1 MTLVPIVLLFLGF
14 PIFVVLL
21 ATAAIAIVIFYSI
34 PLTVLHQVMFGSLD
48 SAALLAVPFFIF
60 AGEIMAAGG
69 ISGRLV
75 AWAKSLFGRSKASLP
90 ITTVAT
96 CVVFGA
102 ISGSS
107 AATVAA
113 VGRITFRPM
122 LDAGY
127 DRRFATG
134 LLTASG
140 LIDNMIPPSIAM
152 ILYAIVAEQSLVRIF
167 TAGFVPGLLF
177 AFAFVAYVLVK
188 SRGSAIDPPEP
199 FRWARLGRET
209 LNAAW
214 ALGMPVIILG
224 GIYTGVLSANEAGGA
239 ACVYAILVA
248 MFVHRDVGVT
258 QLLDLARRSAYV
270 TSQLMVIVA
279 SAGVFSWLLTTVA
292 PPRVSPTSR
301 RARSV
306 GRDAALHRQR
316 ISAAR
321 RHLLRSGARD
331 PAAHADPPSGGQGG
345 RHRSHPLRHRH
356 DRESEYRMLHP
367 AVRHQ
372 YFRGASGVQA
382 TGLGHLSRRHA
393 VHLAQHRRA
402 CGDHLRAGAVAVPDS
417 PARLNV
423 RARSCRSPGE
433 DVPFDAR
440 RFRPRGSDGREGAR
454 HAAQE
459 Q

>member
-14 PIFVVLL
+14 PIFVILL
-21 ATAAIAIVIFYSI
+21 ATAAIAIILFYSI

-60 AGEIMAAGG
+60 AGEMMAAGG

-75 AWAKSLFGRSKASLP
+75 AWAKSLFGSSKASLP

-177 AFAFVAYVLVK
+177 ALAFVAYVLLK
-188 SRGSAIDPPEP
+188 SWGSAIDPPEP
-199 FRWARLGRET
+199 FSWTRLGRET

-279 SAGVFSWLLTTVA
+279 SAGVFSWLLTT
-292 PPRVSPTSR
+292 
-301 RARSV
+301 
-306 GRDAALHRQR
+306 
-316 ISAAR
+316 
-321 RHLLRSGARD
+321 SGAAPRLTEVFSALNLSSSMLLFIINVFLLLVGIFFD
-331 PAAHADPPSGGQGG
+331 PAPAILLLTPILLPVVKAAGIDLIHFGIVMTANLSIGCFTPPFGINIFVAQAVFKQPVSVIYRGVMPFIWLSIAVLAVITYVPELSLFLT
-345 RHRSHPLRHRH
+345 RLH
-356 DRESEYRMLHP
+356 D
-367 AVRHQ
+367 
-372 YFRGASGVQA
+372 
-382 TGLGHLSRRHA
+382 
-393 VHLAQHRRA
+393 
-402 CGDHLRAGAVAVPDS
+402 
-417 PARLNV
+417 
-423 RARSCRSPGE
+423 
-433 DVPFDAR
+433 
-440 RFRPRGSDGREGAR
+440 
-454 HAAQE
+454 
-459 Q
+459 

>member
-1 MTLVPIVLLFLGF
+1 VALTMTLVPVVLLFLGF
-14 PIFVVLL
+14 PIFVILL
-21 ATAAIAIVIFYSI
+21 ATAAIAIILFYSI

-75 AWAKSLFGRSKASLP
+75 AWAKSLFGSSKASLP

-177 AFAFVAYVLVK
+177 ALAFVAYVLLK
-188 SRGSAIDPPEP
+188 SWGSAIDPPER
-199 FRWARLGRET
+199 FSWTRLGRET

-248 MFVHRDVGVT
+248 MFVHRDVGLT

-279 SAGVFSWLLTTVA
+279 SAGVFSWLLTT
-292 PPRVSPTSR
+292 
-301 RARSV
+301 
-306 GRDAALHRQR
+306 
-316 ISAAR
+316 
-321 RHLLRSGARD
+321 SGAAPRLTEVFSALDLSSSMLLFIINVFLLLVGIFFD
-331 PAAHADPPSGGQGG
+331 PAPAILLLTPILLPVVKAAGIDLIHFGIVMTANLSIGCFTPPFGINIFVAQAVFKQPVSVIYRGVMPFIWLSIAVLAVITYVPELSLFLT
-345 RHRSHPLRHRH
+345 RLH
-356 DRESEYRMLHP
+356 D
-367 AVRHQ
+367 
-372 YFRGASGVQA
+372 
-382 TGLGHLSRRHA
+382 
-393 VHLAQHRRA
+393 
-402 CGDHLRAGAVAVPDS
+402 
-417 PARLNV
+417 
-423 RARSCRSPGE
+423 
-433 DVPFDAR
+433 
-440 RFRPRGSDGREGAR
+440 
-454 HAAQE
+454 
-459 Q
+459 

>member
-1 MTLVPIVLLFLGF
+1 VALTMTLVPIVLLFLGF

-127 DRRFATG
+127 DRRFAIG

-177 AFAFVAYVLVK
+177 ALAFVAYVLLK
-188 SRGSAIDPPEP
+188 SWGSAIDPPEP
-199 FRWARLGRET
+199 FSWTRLGRET

-248 MFVHRDVGVT
+248 MFVHRDVGVA

-279 SAGVFSWLLTTVA
+279 SAGVFSWLLTTSGAA
-292 PPRVSPTSR
+292 PRLTDVF
-301 RARSV
+301 
-306 GRDAALHRQR
+306 AALDL
-316 ISAAR
+316 SSPM
-321 RHLLRSGARD
+321 LLFIINVFLLLVGIFFD
-331 PAAHADPPSGGQGG
+331 PAPAILLLTPILLPIVKAAGIDLIHFGIVMTANLSIGCFTPPFGINIFVAQAVFKQPVSVIYRGVMPFIWLSIAVLAVITYVPELSLFLT
-345 RHRSHPLRHRH
+345 RLH
-356 DRESEYRMLHP
+356 D
-367 AVRHQ
+367 
-372 YFRGASGVQA
+372 
-382 TGLGHLSRRHA
+382 
-393 VHLAQHRRA
+393 
-402 CGDHLRAGAVAVPDS
+402 
-417 PARLNV
+417 
-423 RARSCRSPGE
+423 
-433 DVPFDAR
+433 
-440 RFRPRGSDGREGAR
+440 
-454 HAAQE
+454 
-459 Q
+459 

>member
-1 MTLVPIVLLFLGF
+1 MTLVPIALLFLGF

-177 AFAFVAYVLVK
+177 ALAFVAYVLVK
-188 SRGSAIDPPEP
+188 SWGSAIDPPEP

-279 SAGVFSWLLTTVA
+279 SAGVFSWLLTTSGAA
-292 PPRVSPTSR
+292 PRLADVF
-301 RARSV
+301 
-306 GRDAALHRQR
+306 AALDLS
-316 ISAAR
+316 SAM
-321 RHLLRSGARD
+321 LLFIVNVFLLLVGIFFD
-331 PAAHADPPSGGQGG
+331 PAPAILLLTPILLPVVKAAGIDLIHFGIVMTANLSIGCFTPPFGINIFVAQAVFKQPVSVIYRGVMPFIWLSIAVLAVITYVPELSLFLT
-345 RHRSHPLRHRH
+345 RLH
-356 DRESEYRMLHP
+356 D
-367 AVRHQ
+367 
-372 YFRGASGVQA
+372 
-382 TGLGHLSRRHA
+382 
-393 VHLAQHRRA
+393 
-402 CGDHLRAGAVAVPDS
+402 
-417 PARLNV
+417 
-423 RARSCRSPGE
+423 
-433 DVPFDAR
+433 
-440 RFRPRGSDGREGAR
+440 
-454 HAAQE
+454 
-459 Q
+459 

>member
-177 AFAFVAYVLVK
+177 ALAFVAYVLVK
-188 SRGSAIDPPEP
+188 SWGSAIDPPEP

-279 SAGVFSWLLTTVA
+279 SAGVFSWLLTTSGAA
-292 PPRVSPTSR
+292 PRLADVF
-301 RARSV
+301 
-306 GRDAALHRQR
+306 AALDLS
-316 ISAAR
+316 SAM
-321 RHLLRSGARD
+321 LLFFINVFLLLVGIFFD
-331 PAAHADPPSGGQGG
+331 PAPAILLLTPILLPVVKAAGIDLIHFGIVMTANLSIGCFTPPFGINIFVAQAVFKQPVSVIYRGVMPFIWLSIAVLAVITYVPELSLFLT
-345 RHRSHPLRHRH
+345 RLH
-356 DRESEYRMLHP
+356 D
-367 AVRHQ
+367 
-372 YFRGASGVQA
+372 
-382 TGLGHLSRRHA
+382 
-393 VHLAQHRRA
+393 
-402 CGDHLRAGAVAVPDS
+402 
-417 PARLNV
+417 
-423 RARSCRSPGE
+423 
-433 DVPFDAR
+433 
-440 RFRPRGSDGREGAR
+440 
-454 HAAQE
+454 
-459 Q
+459 

>member
-1 MTLVPIVLLFLGF
+1 VALTMTLVPIVLLFLGF

-69 ISGRLV
+69 ISDRLV

-188 SRGSAIDPPEP
+188 SWGSAIDPPEP

-279 SAGVFSWLLTTVA
+279 SAGVFSWLLTTSGAA
-292 PPRVSPTSR
+292 PRLTDVF
-301 RARSV
+301 
-306 GRDAALHRQR
+306 AALDLS
-316 ISAAR
+316 SAM
-321 RHLLRSGARD
+321 LLFIINVFLLLVGIFFD
-331 PAAHADPPSGGQGG
+331 PAPAILLLTPILLPIVKAAGIDLIHFGIVMTANLSIGCFTPPFGINIFVAQAVFKQPVSVIYRGVMPFIWLSIAVLAVITYVPELSLFLT
-345 RHRSHPLRHRH
+345 RLH
-356 DRESEYRMLHP
+356 D
-367 AVRHQ
+367 
-372 YFRGASGVQA
+372 
-382 TGLGHLSRRHA
+382 
-393 VHLAQHRRA
+393 
-402 CGDHLRAGAVAVPDS
+402 
-417 PARLNV
+417 
-423 RARSCRSPGE
+423 
-433 DVPFDAR
+433 
-440 RFRPRGSDGREGAR
+440 
-454 HAAQE
+454 
-459 Q
+459 

>member
-14 PIFVVLL
+14 PIFVILL
-21 ATAAIAIVIFYSI
+21 ATAAIAIIIFYSI

-75 AWAKSLFGRSKASLP
+75 AWAKSLFGSSKASLP

-177 AFAFVAYVLVK
+177 ALAFVAYVLLK
-188 SRGSAIDPPEP
+188 SWGSAIDPPEP
-199 FRWARLGRET
+199 FSWTRLGRET

-279 SAGVFSWLLTTVA
+279 SAGVFSWLLTT
-292 PPRVSPTSR
+292 
-301 RARSV
+301 
-306 GRDAALHRQR
+306 
-316 ISAAR
+316 
-321 RHLLRSGARD
+321 SGAAPRLTDVFSALDLSSSMLLFIINVFLLLVGIFFD
-331 PAAHADPPSGGQGG
+331 PAPAILLLTPILLPVVKAAGIDLIHFGIVMTANLSIGCFTPPFGINIFVAQAVFKQPVSVIYRGVMPFIWLSIAVLAVITYVPELSLFLT
-345 RHRSHPLRHRH
+345 RLH
-356 DRESEYRMLHP
+356 D
-367 AVRHQ
+367 
-372 YFRGASGVQA
+372 
-382 TGLGHLSRRHA
+382 
-393 VHLAQHRRA
+393 
-402 CGDHLRAGAVAVPDS
+402 
-417 PARLNV
+417 
-423 RARSCRSPGE
+423 
-433 DVPFDAR
+433 
-440 RFRPRGSDGREGAR
+440 
-454 HAAQE
+454 
-459 Q
+459 

>member
-127 DRRFATG
+127 DRRFAIG

-177 AFAFVAYVLVK
+177 EFAFVAYVLVK
-188 SRGSAIDPPEP
+188 SWGSAIDPPEP

-248 MFVHRDVGVT
+248 MFVHRDVGVA

-279 SAGVFSWLLTTVA
+279 SAGVFSWLLTTSGAA
-292 PPRVSPTSR
+292 PRLTDVF
-301 RARSV
+301 
-306 GRDAALHRQR
+306 AALDL
-316 ISAAR
+316 SSPM
-321 RHLLRSGARD
+321 LLFIINVFLLLVGIFFD
-331 PAAHADPPSGGQGG
+331 PAPAILLLTPILLPIVKAAGIDLIHFGIVMTANLSIGCFTPPFGINIFVAQAVFKQPVSVIYRGVMPFIWLSIAVLAVITYVPELSLFLT
-345 RHRSHPLRHRH
+345 RLH
-356 DRESEYRMLHP
+356 D
-367 AVRHQ
+367 
-372 YFRGASGVQA
+372 
-382 TGLGHLSRRHA
+382 
-393 VHLAQHRRA
+393 
-402 CGDHLRAGAVAVPDS
+402 
-417 PARLNV
+417 
-423 RARSCRSPGE
+423 
-433 DVPFDAR
+433 
-440 RFRPRGSDGREGAR
+440 
-454 HAAQE
+454 
-459 Q
+459 

>member
-177 AFAFVAYVLVK
+177 ALAFVAYVLLK
-188 SRGSAIDPPEP
+188 SWGSAIDPPEP

-248 MFVHRDVGVT
+248 MFGHRDVGVT

-279 SAGVFSWLLTTVA
+279 SAGVFSWLLTTSGAA
-292 PPRVSPTSR
+292 PRLADVF
-301 RARSV
+301 
-306 GRDAALHRQR
+306 AALDLS
-316 ISAAR
+316 SAM
-321 RHLLRSGARD
+321 LLFFINVFLLLVGIFFD
-331 PAAHADPPSGGQGG
+331 PAPAILLLTPILLPIVKAAGIDLIHFGIVMTANLSIGCFTPPFGINIFVAQAVFKQPVSVIYRGVMPFIWLSIAVLAVITYVPELSLFLT
-345 RHRSHPLRHRH
+345 RLH
-356 DRESEYRMLHP
+356 D
-367 AVRHQ
+367 
-372 YFRGASGVQA
+372 
-382 TGLGHLSRRHA
+382 
-393 VHLAQHRRA
+393 
-402 CGDHLRAGAVAVPDS
+402 
-417 PARLNV
+417 
-423 RARSCRSPGE
+423 
-433 DVPFDAR
+433 
-440 RFRPRGSDGREGAR
+440 
-454 HAAQE
+454 
-459 Q
+459 

>member
-14 PIFVVLL
+14 PIFVILL
-21 ATAAIAIVIFYSI
+21 ATAAIAIIIFYSI

-75 AWAKSLFGRSKASLP
+75 AWAKSLFGSSKASLP

-177 AFAFVAYVLVK
+177 ALAFVAYVLLK
-188 SRGSAIDPPEP
+188 SWGSAIDPPEP
-199 FRWARLGRET
+199 FSWTRLGRET

-279 SAGVFSWLLTTVA
+279 SAGVFSWLLTT
-292 PPRVSPTSR
+292 
-301 RARSV
+301 
-306 GRDAALHRQR
+306 
-316 ISAAR
+316 
-321 RHLLRSGARD
+321 SGAAPRLTEVFSALDLSSSMLLFIINVFLLLVGIFFD
-331 PAAHADPPSGGQGG
+331 PAPAILLLTPILLPVVKAAGIDLIHFGIVMTANLSIGCFTPPFGINIFVAQAVFKQPVSVIYRGVMPFIWLSIAVLAVITYVPELSLFLT
-345 RHRSHPLRHRH
+345 RLH
-356 DRESEYRMLHP
+356 D
-367 AVRHQ
+367 
-372 YFRGASGVQA
+372 
-382 TGLGHLSRRHA
+382 
-393 VHLAQHRRA
+393 
-402 CGDHLRAGAVAVPDS
+402 
-417 PARLNV
+417 
-423 RARSCRSPGE
+423 
-433 DVPFDAR
+433 
-440 RFRPRGSDGREGAR
+440 
-454 HAAQE
+454 
-459 Q
+459 

>member
-1 MTLVPIVLLFLGF
+1 VPAVALTMTLVPIVLLFLGF

-177 AFAFVAYVLVK
+177 ALAFVAYVLVK
-188 SRGSAIDPPEP
+188 SWGSAIDPPEP
-199 FRWARLGRET
+199 FRWTRLGRET

-279 SAGVFSWLLTTVA
+279 SAGVFSWLLTTSGAA
-292 PPRVSPTSR
+292 PRLADVF
-301 RARSV
+301 
-306 GRDAALHRQR
+306 AALDLS
-316 ISAAR
+316 SAM
-321 RHLLRSGARD
+321 LLFIVNVFLLLVGIFFD
-331 PAAHADPPSGGQGG
+331 PAPAILLLTPILLPVVKAAGIDLIHFGIVMTANLSIGCFTPPFGINIFVAQAVFKQPVSVIYRGVMPFIWLSIAVLAVITYVPELSLFLT
-345 RHRSHPLRHRH
+345 RLH
-356 DRESEYRMLHP
+356 D
-367 AVRHQ
+367 
-372 YFRGASGVQA
+372 
-382 TGLGHLSRRHA
+382 
-393 VHLAQHRRA
+393 
-402 CGDHLRAGAVAVPDS
+402 
-417 PARLNV
+417 
-423 RARSCRSPGE
+423 
-433 DVPFDAR
+433 
-440 RFRPRGSDGREGAR
+440 
-454 HAAQE
+454 
-459 Q
+459 

>member
-1 MTLVPIVLLFLGF
+1 MALTMTLVPIVLLFLGF
-14 PIFVVLL
+14 PIFVILL
-21 ATAAIAIVIFYSI
+21 ATAAIAIILFYSI

-60 AGEIMAAGG
+60 AGEIMAVGG

-75 AWAKSLFGRSKASLP
+75 AWAKSLFGSSKASLP

-177 AFAFVAYVLVK
+177 ALAFVAYVLLK
-188 SRGSAIDPPEP
+188 SWGSAIDPPEP
-199 FRWARLGRET
+199 FSWTRLGRET

-279 SAGVFSWLLTTVA
+279 SAGVFSWLLTT
-292 PPRVSPTSR
+292 
-301 RARSV
+301 
-306 GRDAALHRQR
+306 
-316 ISAAR
+316 
-321 RHLLRSGARD
+321 SGAAPRLTEVFSALDLSSSMLLFIINVFLLLVGIFFD
-331 PAAHADPPSGGQGG
+331 PAPAILLLTPILLPVVKAAGIDLIHFGIVMTANLSIGCFTPPFGINIFVAQAVFKQPVSVIYRGVMPFIWLSIAVLAVITYVPELSLFLT
-345 RHRSHPLRHRH
+345 RLH
-356 DRESEYRMLHP
+356 D
-367 AVRHQ
+367 
-372 YFRGASGVQA
+372 
-382 TGLGHLSRRHA
+382 
-393 VHLAQHRRA
+393 
-402 CGDHLRAGAVAVPDS
+402 
-417 PARLNV
+417 
-423 RARSCRSPGE
+423 
-433 DVPFDAR
+433 
-440 RFRPRGSDGREGAR
+440 
-454 HAAQE
+454 
-459 Q
+459 

>member
-177 AFAFVAYVLVK
+177 ALAFVAYVLVK
-188 SRGSAIDPPEP
+188 SWGSAIDPPEP

-279 SAGVFSWLLTTVA
+279 SAGVFSWLLTTSGAA
-292 PPRVSPTSR
+292 PRLADVF
-301 RARSV
+301 
-306 GRDAALHRQR
+306 AALDLS
-316 ISAAR
+316 SAM
-321 RHLLRSGARD
+321 LLFIINVFLLLVGIFFD
-331 PAAHADPPSGGQGG
+331 PAPAILLLTPILLPIVKAAGIDLIHFGIVMTANLSIGCFTPPFGINIFVAQAVFKQPVSVIYRGVMPFIWLSIAVLAVITYVPELSLFLT
-345 RHRSHPLRHRH
+345 RLH
-356 DRESEYRMLHP
+356 D
-367 AVRHQ
+367 
-372 YFRGASGVQA
+372 
-382 TGLGHLSRRHA
+382 
-393 VHLAQHRRA
+393 
-402 CGDHLRAGAVAVPDS
+402 
-417 PARLNV
+417 
-423 RARSCRSPGE
+423 
-433 DVPFDAR
+433 
-440 RFRPRGSDGREGAR
+440 
-454 HAAQE
+454 
-459 Q
+459 

>member
-1 MTLVPIVLLFLGF
+1 MALTMTLVPIVLLFLGF

-69 ISGRLV
+69 ISDRLV

-188 SRGSAIDPPEP
+188 SWGSAIDPPEP

-279 SAGVFSWLLTTVA
+279 SAGVFSWLLTTSGAA
-292 PPRVSPTSR
+292 PRLADVF
-301 RARSV
+301 
-306 GRDAALHRQR
+306 AALDLS
-316 ISAAR
+316 SAM
-321 RHLLRSGARD
+321 LLFFINVFLLLVGIFFD
-331 PAAHADPPSGGQGG
+331 PAPAILLLTPILLPIVKAAGIDLIHFGIVMTANLSIGCFTPPFGINIFVAQAVFKQPVSVIYRGVMPFIWLSIAVLAVITYVPELSLFLT
-345 RHRSHPLRHRH
+345 RLH
-356 DRESEYRMLHP
+356 D
-367 AVRHQ
+367 
-372 YFRGASGVQA
+372 
-382 TGLGHLSRRHA
+382 
-393 VHLAQHRRA
+393 
-402 CGDHLRAGAVAVPDS
+402 
-417 PARLNV
+417 
-423 RARSCRSPGE
+423 
-433 DVPFDAR
+433 
-440 RFRPRGSDGREGAR
+440 
-454 HAAQE
+454 
-459 Q
+459 

>member
-1 MTLVPIVLLFLGF
+1 VPAVALTMTLVPIVLLFLGF

-177 AFAFVAYVLVK
+177 ALAFVAYVLVK
-188 SRGSAIDPPEP
+188 SWGSAIDPPEP

-279 SAGVFSWLLTTVA
+279 SAGVFSWLLTTSGAA
-292 PPRVSPTSR
+292 PRLADVF
-301 RARSV
+301 
-306 GRDAALHRQR
+306 AALDLS
-316 ISAAR
+316 SAM
-321 RHLLRSGARD
+321 LLFFINVFLLLVGIFFD
-331 PAAHADPPSGGQGG
+331 PAPAILLLTPILLPVVKAAGIDLIHFGIVMTANLSIGCFTPPFGINIFVAQAVFKQPVSVIYRGVMPFIWLSIAVLAVITYVPELSLFLT
-345 RHRSHPLRHRH
+345 RLH
-356 DRESEYRMLHP
+356 D
-367 AVRHQ
+367 
-372 YFRGASGVQA
+372 
-382 TGLGHLSRRHA
+382 
-393 VHLAQHRRA
+393 
-402 CGDHLRAGAVAVPDS
+402 
-417 PARLNV
+417 
-423 RARSCRSPGE
+423 
-433 DVPFDAR
+433 
-440 RFRPRGSDGREGAR
+440 
-454 HAAQE
+454 
-459 Q
+459 

>member
-1 MTLVPIVLLFLGF
+1 MALTMTLVPIVLLFLGF
-14 PIFVVLL
+14 PIFVILL
-21 ATAAIAIVIFYSI
+21 ATAAIAIIIFYSI

-75 AWAKSLFGRSKASLP
+75 AWAKSLFGSSKASLP

-177 AFAFVAYVLVK
+177 ALAFVAYVLLK
-188 SRGSAIDPPEP
+188 SWGSAIDPPEP
-199 FRWARLGRET
+199 FSWTRLGRET

-279 SAGVFSWLLTTVA
+279 SAGVFSWLLTT
-292 PPRVSPTSR
+292 
-301 RARSV
+301 
-306 GRDAALHRQR
+306 
-316 ISAAR
+316 
-321 RHLLRSGARD
+321 SGAAPRLTDVFSALDLSSSMLLFIINVFLLLVGIFFD
-331 PAAHADPPSGGQGG
+331 PAPAILLLTPILLPVVKAAGIDLIHFGIVMTANLSIGCFTPPFGINIFVAQAVFKQPVSVIYRGVMPFIWLSIAVLAVITYVPELSLFLT
-345 RHRSHPLRHRH
+345 RLH
-356 DRESEYRMLHP
+356 D
-367 AVRHQ
+367 
-372 YFRGASGVQA
+372 
-382 TGLGHLSRRHA
+382 
-393 VHLAQHRRA
+393 
-402 CGDHLRAGAVAVPDS
+402 
-417 PARLNV
+417 
-423 RARSCRSPGE
+423 
-433 DVPFDAR
+433 
-440 RFRPRGSDGREGAR
+440 
-454 HAAQE
+454 
-459 Q
+459 

>member
-60 AGEIMAAGG
+60 AGEIMAAEG

-177 AFAFVAYVLVK
+177 ALAFVAYVLVK
-188 SRGSAIDPPEP
+188 SWGSAIDPPEP

-279 SAGVFSWLLTTVA
+279 SAGVFSWLLTTSGAA
-292 PPRVSPTSR
+292 PRLADVF
-301 RARSV
+301 
-306 GRDAALHRQR
+306 AALDLS
-316 ISAAR
+316 SAM
-321 RHLLRSGARD
+321 LLFFINVFLLLVGIFFD
-331 PAAHADPPSGGQGG
+331 PAPAILLLTPILLPVVKAAGIDLIHFGIVMTANLSIGCFTPPFGINIFVAQAVFKQPVSVIYRGVMPFIWLSIAVLAVITYVPELSLFLT
-345 RHRSHPLRHRH
+345 RLH
-356 DRESEYRMLHP
+356 D
-367 AVRHQ
+367 
-372 YFRGASGVQA
+372 
-382 TGLGHLSRRHA
+382 
-393 VHLAQHRRA
+393 
-402 CGDHLRAGAVAVPDS
+402 
-417 PARLNV
+417 
-423 RARSCRSPGE
+423 
-433 DVPFDAR
+433 
-440 RFRPRGSDGREGAR
+440 
-454 HAAQE
+454 
-459 Q
+459 

>member
-177 AFAFVAYVLVK
+177 ALAFVAYVLLK
-188 SRGSAIDPPEP
+188 SWGSAIDPPEP
-199 FRWARLGRET
+199 FRWTRLGRET

-279 SAGVFSWLLTTVA
+279 SAGVFSWLLTTSGAA
-292 PPRVSPTSR
+292 PRLADVF
-301 RARSV
+301 
-306 GRDAALHRQR
+306 AALDLS
-316 ISAAR
+316 SAM
-321 RHLLRSGARD
+321 LLFIVNVFLLVVGIFFD
-331 PAAHADPPSGGQGG
+331 PAPAILLLTPILLPVVKAAGIDLIHFGIVMTANLSIGCFTPPFGINIFVAQAVFKQPVSVIYRGVMPFIWLSIAVLAVITYVPELSLFLT
-345 RHRSHPLRHRH
+345 RLH
-356 DRESEYRMLHP
+356 D
-367 AVRHQ
+367 
-372 YFRGASGVQA
+372 
-382 TGLGHLSRRHA
+382 
-393 VHLAQHRRA
+393 
-402 CGDHLRAGAVAVPDS
+402 
-417 PARLNV
+417 
-423 RARSCRSPGE
+423 
-433 DVPFDAR
+433 
-440 RFRPRGSDGREGAR
+440 
-454 HAAQE
+454 
-459 Q
+459 

>member
-1 MTLVPIVLLFLGF
+1 MALTMTLVPIVLLFLGF

-107 AATVAA
+107 VAA

-177 AFAFVAYVLVK
+177 ALAFVAYVLLK
-188 SRGSAIDPPEP
+188 SWGSAIDPPEP
-199 FRWARLGRET
+199 FRWTRLGRET

-279 SAGVFSWLLTTVA
+279 SAGVFSWLLTTSGAA
-292 PPRVSPTSR
+292 PRLADVF
-301 RARSV
+301 
-306 GRDAALHRQR
+306 AALDLS
-316 ISAAR
+316 SAM
-321 RHLLRSGARD
+321 LLFIVNVFLLLVGIFFD
-331 PAAHADPPSGGQGG
+331 PAPAILLLTPILLPVVKAAGIDLIHFGIVMTANLSIGCFTPPFGINIFVAQAVFKQPVSVIYRGVMPFIWLSIAVLAVITYVPELSLFLT
-345 RHRSHPLRHRH
+345 RLH
-356 DRESEYRMLHP
+356 D
-367 AVRHQ
+367 
-372 YFRGASGVQA
+372 
-382 TGLGHLSRRHA
+382 
-393 VHLAQHRRA
+393 
-402 CGDHLRAGAVAVPDS
+402 
-417 PARLNV
+417 
-423 RARSCRSPGE
+423 
-433 DVPFDAR
+433 
-440 RFRPRGSDGREGAR
+440 
-454 HAAQE
+454 
-459 Q
+459 

>member
-1 MTLVPIVLLFLGF
+1 MALTMTLVPIVLLFLGF

-188 SRGSAIDPPEP
+188 SWGSAIDPPEP

-279 SAGVFSWLLTTVA
+279 SAGVFSWLLTTSGAA
-292 PPRVSPTSR
+292 PRLADVF
-301 RARSV
+301 
-306 GRDAALHRQR
+306 AALDLS
-316 ISAAR
+316 SAM
-321 RHLLRSGARD
+321 LLFIINVFLLLVGIFFD
-331 PAAHADPPSGGQGG
+331 PAPAILLLTPILLPIVKAAGIDLIHFGIVMTANLSIGCFTPPFGINIFVAQAVFKQPVSVIYRGVMPFIWLSIAVLAVITYVPELSLFLT
-345 RHRSHPLRHRH
+345 RLH
-356 DRESEYRMLHP
+356 D
-367 AVRHQ
+367 
-372 YFRGASGVQA
+372 
-382 TGLGHLSRRHA
+382 
-393 VHLAQHRRA
+393 
-402 CGDHLRAGAVAVPDS
+402 
-417 PARLNV
+417 
-423 RARSCRSPGE
+423 
-433 DVPFDAR
+433 
-440 RFRPRGSDGREGAR
+440 
-454 HAAQE
+454 
-459 Q
+459 

>member
-1 MTLVPIVLLFLGF
+1 VALTMTLVPIVLLFLGF
-14 PIFVVLL
+14 PIFVILL
-21 ATAAIAIVIFYSI
+21 ATAAIAIILFYSI

-75 AWAKSLFGRSKASLP
+75 AWAKSLFGSSKASLP

-177 AFAFVAYVLVK
+177 ALAFVAYVLLK
-188 SRGSAIDPPEP
+188 SWGSAIDPPEP
-199 FRWARLGRET
+199 FSWTRLGRET

-279 SAGVFSWLLTTVA
+279 SAGVFSWLLTT
-292 PPRVSPTSR
+292 
-301 RARSV
+301 
-306 GRDAALHRQR
+306 
-316 ISAAR
+316 
-321 RHLLRSGARD
+321 SGAAPRLTDVFSALDLSSSMLLFIINVFLLLVGIFFD
-331 PAAHADPPSGGQGG
+331 PAPAILLLTPILLPVVKAAGIDLIHFGIVMTANLSIGCFTPPFGINIFVAQAVFKQPVSVIYRGVMPFIWLSIAVLAVITYVPELSLFLT
-345 RHRSHPLRHRH
+345 RLH
-356 DRESEYRMLHP
+356 D
-367 AVRHQ
+367 
-372 YFRGASGVQA
+372 
-382 TGLGHLSRRHA
+382 
-393 VHLAQHRRA
+393 
-402 CGDHLRAGAVAVPDS
+402 
-417 PARLNV
+417 
-423 RARSCRSPGE
+423 
-433 DVPFDAR
+433 
-440 RFRPRGSDGREGAR
+440 
-454 HAAQE
+454 
-459 Q
+459 